1 MPQSRIS
8 VTVSGGVPLIRNTSK
23 HLFGV
28 CLFADTAQLW
38 NGWVIAFEV
47 MPVLTHIDFGQ

>member
-8 VTVSGGVPLIRNTSK
+8 VTVSGGVPLIPNTSK